1 MLNAAD
7 AAFQNGDLAG
17 AGALYER
24 VVNTPPTGE
33 GAQQT
38 AVIDDFARFRATVSL
53 LATGHEDQ
61 AKTQL
66 DALQKADPNSAFAR
80 LGAQLWDQYS
90 MVGSARGACS
100 QLQPQIAAQAGAS
113 LQALQ
118 ALGVSIDAQA
128 LCKLPS

>member
-1 MLNAAD
+1 VLNAAGS
-7 AAFQNGDLAG
+7 ALQNGDLAG

-33 GAQQT
+33 TAQQT
-38 AVIDDFARFRATVSL
+38 TAINDFARFQATVSL

-61 AKTQL
+61 AKAQL

-80 LGAQLWDQYS
+80 LDAQLWDQYS
-90 MVGSARGACS
+90 MVGSVRGACS
-100 QLQPQIAAQAGAS
+100 QLQPQIAAQAGPS

-118 ALGVSIDAQA
+118 ALGVSVNAQA
-128 LCKLPS
+128 LCKIP